1 MYIQF
6 PIKKIKWLLN
16 LPCLYYD
23 MNHPSTYG
31 AYLSA
36 CVHYASITGRK
47 SEDNIYMMPG
57 IENEIAEIIQRIAD
71 EVVFNYLILE

>member
-1 MYIQF
+1 
-6 PIKKIKWLLN
+6 
-16 LPCLYYD
+16 
-23 MNHPSTYG
+23 MNPPATYG

-36 CVHYASITGRK
+36 CEHYASITGRK

-57 IENEIAEIIQRIAD
+57 VENEMAD

>member
-1 MYIQF
+1 MERYES
-6 PIKKIKWLLN
+6 PNNN
-16 LPCLYYD
+16 LPSLYYD

-36 CVHYASITGRK
+36 CEHYASITGRK

-71 EVVFNYLILE
+71 EEVFNYLILE

>member
-1 MYIQF
+1 
-6 PIKKIKWLLN
+6 
-16 LPCLYYD
+16 

-36 CVHYASITGRK
+36 CEHYASITGRK

-57 IENEIAEIIQRIAD
+57 VENEMAD

>member
-1 MYIQF
+1 MERYES
-6 PIKKIKWLLN
+6 PNNN
-16 LPCLYYD
+16 LPSLYYD
-23 MNHPSTYG
+23 MNRPSTYG

-57 IENEIAEIIQRIAD
+57 VENEIAD